1 MNTPRRL
8 VCQHPQCRSFSV
20 SSARHTAPK
29 TNILSLLPTS
39 APPPPPYPYP
49 RNYFFK
55 QANHGLYGGAKIQF
69 GNNVSERTETK
80 TRRKWIPNVK
90 HKHLYSKALGRTLR
104 MKVSTRVLRSI
115 DKAGGVDEYVLGE
128 KPARVK
134 ELGEEGW
141 NLRWAVL
148 QSPSM
153 RRRVKQ
159 DPVLQKMVRNIES
172 GAPSEGNVQNDL
184 SMSTRSSPRNLGGWE
199 PQISE
204 DAERIRRLHM
214 VEEPAPMGFW
224 ARIGATMTRPF
235 RRAA

>member
-1 MNTPRRL
+1 
-8 VCQHPQCRSFSV
+8 
-20 SSARHTAPK
+20 
-29 TNILSLLPTS
+29 
-39 APPPPPYPYP
+39 
-49 RNYFFK
+49 
-55 QANHGLYGGAKIQF
+55 
-69 GNNVSERTETK
+69 
-80 TRRKWIPNVK
+80 
-90 HKHLYSKALGRTLR
+90 

-159 DPVLQKMVRNIES
+159 EPILQTMVKHMEEPASIDE
-172 GAPSEGNVQNDL
+172 NVQIEVP
-184 SMSTRSSPRNLGGWE
+184 MPRWPRPRNPSGWE

-214 VEEPAPMGFW
+214 VEEPAPMGLW
-224 ARIGATMTRPF
+224 KRIGATITRPF
-235 RRAA
+235 RRAT

>member
-1 MNTPRRL
+1 
-8 VCQHPQCRSFSV
+8 
-20 SSARHTAPK
+20 
-29 TNILSLLPTS
+29 
-39 APPPPPYPYP
+39 
-49 RNYFFK
+49 
-55 QANHGLYGGAKIQF
+55 
-69 GNNVSERTETK
+69 
-80 TRRKWIPNVK
+80 
-90 HKHLYSKALGRTLR
+90 

-148 QSPSM
+148 QSPGM
-153 RRRVKQ
+153 RRRLKQ
-159 DPVLQKMVRNIES
+159 DPTLQTMVKDMDGGVSSNEDVRNEM
-172 GAPSEGNVQNDL
+172 PVL
-184 SMSTRSSPRNLGGWE
+184 RRPRPRKSSLWE

-214 VEEPAPMGFW
+214 MEEPAPMGFW
-224 ARIGATMTRPF
+224 ERIGATMTRPF